1 MNLIFSIVA
10 ELGYLVE
17 GERMGIIY
25 LKVIYN
31 KWN

>member
-1 MNLIFSIVA
+1 MNLIFSIVT
-10 ELGYLVE
+10 EPGYLVK

-31 KWN
+31 K